1 MLLEFS
7 KRGHRFAFVY
17 NDQTAKQVIA
27 ILWKFAA
34 DPDLPI
40 TEDDAA
46 ELARATSARKGAEDD
61 EQRTSNIQ
69 NDSAIPE
76 LQVW

>member
-1 MLLEFS
+1 MRIHPSKTAMLLEFS

-40 TEDDAA
+40 TEDYAA
-46 ELARATSARKGAEDD
+46 ELARDIREKGC
-61 EQRTSNIQ
+61 RGR
-69 NDSAIPE
+69 
-76 LQVW
+76 

>member
-1 MLLEFS
+1 MRLNPKKTATLLAFA

-17 NDQTAKQVIA
+17 DDQTAEQAIA

-40 TEDDAA
+40 TENDAA
-46 ELARATSARKGAEDD
+46 ELARDIREKGC
-61 EQRTSNIQ
+61 RGR
-69 NDSAIPE
+69 
-76 LQVW
+76 

>member
-1 MLLEFS
+1 MRIHPSKTAMLLEFS

-17 NDQTAKQVIA
+17 NDQTAEQVIA

-40 TEDDAA
+40 TDDDAA
-46 ELARATSARKGAEDD
+46 ELARDIREKGC
-61 EQRTSNIQ
+61 RGR
-69 NDSAIPE
+69 
-76 LQVW
+76 